1 MVCVDGSGAFSLCSE
16 LQTFISGLTLD
27 SLEIPII
34 SASLLNNSLLTAVL
48 RRQLFLGLDS
58 QPDISRPALY
68 LTALPSSQS
77 TTC

>member
-16 LQTFISGLTLD
+16 LHTFVSNLTLD

-48 RRQLFLGLDS
+48 GGS
-58 QPDISRPALY
+58 
-68 LTALPSSQS
+68 S
-77 TTC
+77 TTIPGP